1 MYILL
6 VVLRIVIYFFF
17 LMIRRPPRST
27 RTDTLFP
34 YTTLFRSRY
43 QSLHLSNT
51 PSDPPTSHIPRPH
64 EKYRCRRSPLWP
76 ALPGSGAAV
85 RPGRRETAPP
95 ARQRRWKL
103 RGATAANSTSHKAT
117 IRRHIV
123 KDTLRPTGW
132 LAKAM
137 PPADTPHSA

>member
-85 RPGRRETAPP
+85 RPGRREPAPP
-95 ARQRRWKL
+95 ARQRRWPL
-103 RGATAANSTSHKAT
+103 RGATAAHRTSPKAT
-117 IRRHIV
+117 LRRHIV
-123 KDTLRPTGW
+123 NEALRPPGC
-132 LAKAM
+132 LAQPLPTPT
-137 PPADTPHSA
+137 PPPC